1 MHNLGYFMYY
11 THSWLNNSILKLCF
25 EETNI
30 IKIWRQFVDLKG
42 QFLLKPPYC
51 HLLCW
56 PMMKIFVSVFTRVLP
71 YVLWLRQFICDTCT
85 SSSLTKL
92 CLVIVDTAAKY
103 FPMRTCRSFLVRFVV
118 VRTLYSLHQ

>member
-30 IKIWRQFVDLKG
+30 IKIWRRFVDLKG

-56 PMMKIFVSVFTRVLP
+56 PMMKIFVSVFYACPT
-71 YVLWLRQFICDTCT
+71 ICPMIE
-85 SSSLTKL
+85 
-92 CLVIVDTAAKY
+92 IVD
-103 FPMRTCRSFLVRFVV
+103 SLFVIHV
-118 VRTLYSLHQ
+118 LLAL